1 MSETITP
8 KATDNRPIKT
18 ITRERLFLLSLENAI
33 FLEKYNGKFNRMI
46 LSLKNKDLLLIVLIY
61 FGFCQ
66 MSFAQNLDKNCFK
79 TGADRPELYLP
90 LLKNKTIGVVTN
102 QTGLMK
108 DKTFLVDFL
117 VKNDVKIKSIFAPEH
132 GFRGDADAGEYVKNG
147 VDTKTG
153 IPIVSLYGSNKKPKP
168 DQLKGIDIVLF
179 DIQDVGVRFYTY
191 ISTLTY
197 VMEAAAE
204 NNIEVIV
211 LDRPNPH
218 DGYIDGP
225 VLKNQ
230 WKSFVGMHQI
240 PVVYGLT
247 IGEYGKMLNGEKWLD
262 KGIQTKYTL
271 IPMQGYHK
279 KQRYE
284 ISDKPSPNLPNDQS
298 INLYP
303 SLCFFEGTQVSV
315 GRGTDLPFQI
325 YGSPWT
331 INLPYQFTPKPAA
344 GAKDPFLNGKL
355 CYGENLSK
363 YPTDLRELNIDW
375 LLNAYKNYKNP
386 SQDFFLKNLFFDKL
400 AGTDELRK
408 QIIAG
413 KSASQIKDS
422 WKNDLENFHKIRTKY
437 IIYED

>member
-1 MSETITP
+1 M
-8 KATDNRPIKT
+8 
-18 ITRERLFLLSLENAI
+18 EN
-33 FLEKYNGKFNRMI
+33 G
-46 LSLKNKDLLLIVLIY
+46 
-61 FGFCQ
+61 
-66 MSFAQNLDKNCFK
+66 LDK
-79 TGADRPELYLP
+79 
-90 LLKNKTIGVVTN
+90 
-102 QTGLMK
+102 
-108 DKTFLVDFL
+108 
-117 VKNDVKIKSIFAPEH
+117 
-132 GFRGDADAGEYVKNG
+132 
-147 VDTKTG
+147 KTG
-153 IPIVSLYGSNKKPKP
+153 IPIISLYGNNKKPKP
-168 DQLKGIDIVLF
+168 EQLKGIDIVLF

-204 NNIEVIV
+204 NSLEVIV

-247 IGEYGKMLNGEKWLD
+247 MGEYGKMVNGEKWLTN
-262 KGIQTKYTL
+262 GIQAKYTV
-271 IPMQGYHK
+271 IPMKGYHK

-284 ISDKPSPNLPNDQS
+284 ISDKPSPNLPNDKS

-315 GRGTDLPFQI
+315 GRGTELPFQI

-331 INLPYQFTPKPAA
+331 KNLPFQFTPKPSA

-355 CYGENLSK
+355 CYGENLSE
-363 YPTDLRELNIDW
+363 YPEDLRVLNLDW
-375 LLNAYKNYKNP
+375 LLKAYKNYKN
-386 SQDFFLKNLFFDKL
+386 SKQDFFLKNLFFDKL

-413 KSASQIKDS
+413 KTAEQIKDS
-422 WKNDLENFHKIRTKY
+422 WKSDLENFQEIRAKY
-437 IIYED
+437 VMYED